1 MEQLADQ
8 SSGRGESSRRSDQ
21 WSGRGESSRES
32 SQLADQSSG
41 RGDQQPNSML
51 RGKSTV
57 RYTGM

>member
-1 MEQLADQ
+1 MVSTDIGQRGE
-8 SSGRGESSRRSDQ
+8 SSGRGEST
-21 WSGRGESSRES
+21 RES
-32 SQLADQSSG
+32 SQLADQLSR